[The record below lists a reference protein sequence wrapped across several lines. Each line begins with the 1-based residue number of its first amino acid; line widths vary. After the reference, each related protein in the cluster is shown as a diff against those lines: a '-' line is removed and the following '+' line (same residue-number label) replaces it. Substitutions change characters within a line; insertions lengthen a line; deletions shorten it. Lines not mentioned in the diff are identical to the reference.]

1 MIKVIDSKKSRIK
14 RRKRIRAKI
23 SGTADRP
30 RLSIFKSNCHLYI
43 QAIDDIEGRTLV
55 AVSNLEKDLL
65 EVKPPVEGAKKLG
78 QIAGERL
85 KEKNI
90 GTGVKLLL
98 FPKKSNN
105 PIIKFSLYFTNYQ
118 LISI

>member
-1 MIKVIDSKKSRIK
+1 MKKLIEGNKRRIRRKKS
-14 RRKRIRAKI
+14 IRAKI

-65 EVKPPVEGAKKLG
+65 EVKSTVEGAKKLG

-85 KEKNI
+85 KEINI
-90 GTGVKLLL
+90 DTVVFDRGGYIYHGKVKAIADGAREAGIR
-98 FPKKSNN
+98 F
-105 PIIKFSLYFTNYQ
+105 
-118 LISI
+118 